1 MARLFRA
8 FFYKISKDITF
19 RITLIIAVG
28 MAVFTTLLYYI
39 LGNSLKEAFAEQYGE
54 ELAGGIKALSG
65 PSMLL
70 SSFSPAQN
78 FGIALPINL
87 ISYTYLEFSQGT
99 IRNKII
105 AGHSK
110 FKIYSSLYLTGL
122 VFTFILLFAYVGLCT
137 GIGSIFGGFD
147 AHGYSLV
154 GMGSLSKVSPEF
166 ITKFFIVAVLV
177 YVSIVSFTIFTI
189 TLFRNMGP
197 SIPVIVLAVML
208 LYMVPY
214 IVSTMNGMQEAM
226 TGGAQAATSAMNT
239 SVMSTS
245 MIEGSTS
252 LAEASTATTNSG
264 GSMDTFMNLLKV
276 LDPLT
281 GLAIVETENGVAT
294 MNDLTFYGAIGSN
307 IAYATIFFFGGAY
320 IFKKRDI
327 K

>member
-54 ELAGGIKALSG
+54 ELAGSIKALSG

-177 YVSIVSFTIFTI
+177 YASIVSFTIFTI

-197 SIPVIVLAVML
+197 SIPVIVLAIML

-214 IVSTMNGMQEAM
+214 IVDAMNGVQEAM
-226 TGGAQAATSAMNT
+226 TGGAQAAT
-239 SVMSTS
+239 
-245 MIEGSTS
+245 
-252 LAEASTATTNSG
+252 SG

-294 MNDLTFYGAIGSN
+294 MSDLTFYGAIGSN